1 MNENGFCPC
10 GNFGVLGEDC
20 PLCGKPFA
28 SDANAISPESTERSA
43 DDLGDHKETSI
54 EEFVA
59 KYNPRLR
66 LAEALEVKRFFK
78 NELSKLSLPEVA
90 ELLSLFSDEQ
100 LELLTVCEPGE
111 LAQLL
116 AGGPEYPSWDDY
128 AIFHAIEHGY
138 EDRADIVELI
148 GNNVEQFRDNVERI
162 RGRKTVEEL
171 QSGGMKE
178 CRKCHGVKPMAAFAD
193 SSLIS
198 GYGRFCNDCKGI
210 TSDQGQG
217 NKDKGWRLEGSLAI
231 AFGQLVSL
239 ISLVIFS
246 LLVQFDG
253 KNCFESLTIV
263 VWIWPLFFF
272 VLGLVLAF
280 CFLLQ
285 SKNQKQNS
293 ILGGWIP
300 QPPKLIGVGDQPG
313 FAGAVCRWMGRR
325 LVGRPILRSLLLCH
339 IGWATFI
346 YVFFIVTSCLSS
358 PAQLLPGWLGNSA
371 ETNLTGANLS
381 GYWWHN
387 ADLSGAN
394 LTGADLT
401 GADLLQA
408 DLSGANLTGANL
420 TGANLTGAN
429 LTETDLTGAN
439 LDGAN
444 LTNADLFRADL
455 SGAKLYDVTGADFT
469 GALNVPEKYLKD

>member
-28 SDANAISPESTERSA
+28 SDANAIFPESTERSA
-43 DDLGDHKETSI
+43 DDLGDHKDTSKDTSI

-178 CRKCHGVKPMAAFAD
+178 CRKCDGVKPMAAFAD

-217 NKDKGWRLEGSLAI
+217 NKDKGWR
-231 AFGQLVSL
+231 
-239 ISLVIFS
+239 
-246 LLVQFDG
+246 
-253 KNCFESLTIV
+253 
-263 VWIWPLFFF
+263 
-272 VLGLVLAF
+272 
-280 CFLLQ
+280 
-285 SKNQKQNS
+285 
-293 ILGGWIP
+293 
-300 QPPKLIGVGDQPG
+300 
-313 FAGAVCRWMGRR
+313 
-325 LVGRPILRSLLLCH
+325 
-339 IGWATFI
+339 
-346 YVFFIVTSCLSS
+346 
-358 PAQLLPGWLGNSA
+358 
-371 ETNLTGANLS
+371 
-381 GYWWHN
+381 
-387 ADLSGAN
+387 
-394 LTGADLT
+394 
-401 GADLLQA
+401 
-408 DLSGANLTGANL
+408 
-420 TGANLTGAN
+420 
-429 LTETDLTGAN
+429 
-439 LDGAN
+439 
-444 LTNADLFRADL
+444 
-455 SGAKLYDVTGADFT
+455 
-469 GALNVPEKYLKD
+469 

>member
-28 SDANAISPESTERSA
+28 SGANTIAPESTERSA
-43 DDLGDHKETSI
+43 DDLGNHKDTSI

-128 AIFHAIEHGY
+128 AIFHARENGY

-148 GNNVEQFRDNVERI
+148 GDDVESIRSRKAVE
-162 RGRKTVEEL
+162 GL

-178 CRKCHGVKPMAAFAD
+178 CRKCDGVKPMAAFAD

-263 VWIWPLFFF
+263 VWIWPLFPF
-272 VLGLVLAF
+272 VLGLVLA
-280 CFLLQ
+280 CFFLFPTRP
-285 SKNQKQNS
+285 NQNWRWFRTLS
-293 ILGGWIP
+293 LDV
-300 QPPKLIGVGDQPG
+300 IGVGDQPG

-455 SGAKLYDVTGADFT
+455 SGAKLYDVIGADFT
-469 GALNVPEKYLKD
+469 GALNVPAKYLKD